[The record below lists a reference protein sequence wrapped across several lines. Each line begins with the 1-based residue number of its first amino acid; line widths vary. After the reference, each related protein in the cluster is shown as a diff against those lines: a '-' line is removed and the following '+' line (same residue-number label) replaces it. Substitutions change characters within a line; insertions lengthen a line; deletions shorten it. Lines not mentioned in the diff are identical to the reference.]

1 MNPDWQ
7 SIAAPA
13 VAGLTLAAFIW
24 RWFRQRTRGGV
35 VGSCAGCSCS
45 PAVKPEYRNEKGRT
59 TNSAN

>member
-13 VAGLTLAAFIW
+13 VAGLTLAVFIW

-35 VGSCAGCSCS
+35 AGSCAGCSCS
-45 PAVKPEYRNEKGRT
+45 PAVKPPGH
-59 TNSAN
+59 